1 MALKHTIGDD
11 VQPNSGMALR
21 AAERVL
27 LPLVRLLLDN
37 GIGLPTAVEQLKA
50 AYVKVADRE
59 FRISG
64 RPQSD
69 SRVSILTGV
78 HRKDVRR
85 LRRKPVAD
93 DAPPRSVSL
102 GGQII
107 VRWIGRQEYLDSR
120 GRPRALP
127 RLRRDGGARSF
138 EALAESVSKDVGP
151 RAMLDELLRLGI
163 VEISRR
169 DCVKLIKAAFVPREG
184 YEEKAFYLAKNVHDH
199 LAAAVD
205 NLRDDAPPHLERSV
219 HYVELSEQSVAQLRR
234 LAERVGMHGLNR
246 INRVAQALKQADTK
260 HQRGG
265 HRMTFGTYFFSA
277 GEDRPEHDAGEK
289 DPTGNK

>member
-1 MALKHTIGDD
+1 MTRKHTIGDD

-64 RPQSD
+64 RLQSD

-85 LRRKPVAD
+85 LRREPVAD

-107 VRWIGRQEYLDSR
+107 VRWTGRQEYLDSR

-163 VEISRR
+163 VEINRR
-169 DCVKLIKAAFVPREG
+169 DCVRLNKAAFVPREG

-205 NLRDDAPPHLERSV
+205 NLRGDTPPHLERSV
-219 HYVELSEQSVAQLRR
+219 HYAELSEHSVAQLRR

-265 HRMTFGTYFFSA
+265 HGMTFGTYFFSA
-277 GEDRPEHDAGEK
+277 GEDRPDHDTGEK